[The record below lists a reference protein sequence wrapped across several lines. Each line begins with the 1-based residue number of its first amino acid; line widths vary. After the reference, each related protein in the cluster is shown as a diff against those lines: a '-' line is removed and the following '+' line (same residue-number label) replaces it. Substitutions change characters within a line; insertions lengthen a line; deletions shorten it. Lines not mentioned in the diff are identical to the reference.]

1 MINGVKLEYIDRFE
15 LELINGYYCIHLYYS
30 DAFSDD
36 FGSILIYYTQDF
48 KAAIDKYDELAE
60 MLYKYKFKGESCL

>member
-15 LELINGYYCIHLYYS
+15 LGFINGYYCIYLYYS
-30 DAFSDD
+30 DAFNDD

-48 KAAIDKYDELAE
+48 KAVIDKYDELVE
-60 MLYKYKFKGESCL
+60 MLYNYKFKGESC